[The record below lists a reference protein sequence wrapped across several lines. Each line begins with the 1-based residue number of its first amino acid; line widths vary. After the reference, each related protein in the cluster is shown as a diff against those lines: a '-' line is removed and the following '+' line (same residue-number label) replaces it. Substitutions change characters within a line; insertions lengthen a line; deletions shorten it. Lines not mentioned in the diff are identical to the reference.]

1 MGLTGQA
8 VSELPAKQ
16 LGGVV
21 YPYDMPGYFHRNL
34 VESYPADAWVVE
46 TWEQYKCR
54 EPSLA
59 LRVVGELQ
67 AKLALLRCG
76 NEKLPKDLRV
86 TQLPKE
92 TFVVERDGVRYRTAG
107 DEISFAYLDGDTYY
121 GGVKIY
127 RVADFVPFAKRQT

>member
-1 MGLTGQA
+1 MGLTSQA

-21 YPYDMPGYFHRNL
+21 YPYDIPGYFHRNL
-34 VESYPADAWVVE
+34 VEGYPADAWVVE

-59 LRVVGELQ
+59 LWVVGELQ
-67 AKLALLRCG
+67 AKLELLRSG
-76 NEKLPKDLRV
+76 NEKLPKELRV

-92 TFVVERDGVRYRTAG
+92 ISVVERDGVEYHIAG
-107 DEISFAYLDGDTYY
+107 DKISFAYLDGDTYY
-121 GGVKIY
+121 GGIKIY
-127 RVADFVPFAKRQT
+127 RVADFVPFAKRKR